1 MPTAKKNHRGKIV
14 SGPHELKKLLAKEYK
29 ERLRSRPVRPDLLEF
44 EGRKKMIFKMKMK
57 LAEST
62 KSPEWTMSDLD
73 RALRDLKR
81 NKSRDNEGFINELFK
96 PDVIGNNL
104 KMSLLLMFNKAKK
117 KQLIAAF
124 MNYAN
129 ITTVPK
135 RGSRLLLVNERGIFR
150 VAVVRYILMRLIY
163 NSKYPEIDENISDC
177 QMGGRKGKSC
187 KNNIFII
194 NGIIHDVMKSK
205 RIKPVLL

>member
-1 MPTAKKNHRGKIV
+1 
-14 SGPHELKKLLAKEYK
+14 
-29 ERLRSRPVRPDLLEF
+29 
-44 EGRKKMIFKMKMK
+44 
-57 LAEST
+57 
-62 KSPEWTMSDLD
+62 
-73 RALRDLKR
+73 
-81 NKSRDNEGFINELFK
+81 
-96 PDVIGNNL
+96 
-104 KMSLLLMFNKAKK
+104 MSLLLMFNKAKK

-194 NGIIHDVMKSK
+194 NGIIHDVMNSK
-205 RIKPVLL
+205 RMKPVLLQIYDFAQMFDSINLEKAISDVFDTGLKDDNLGLFYKANKEINMAVNTPSGLSERQIIRNSVLQGDTFGSILASV